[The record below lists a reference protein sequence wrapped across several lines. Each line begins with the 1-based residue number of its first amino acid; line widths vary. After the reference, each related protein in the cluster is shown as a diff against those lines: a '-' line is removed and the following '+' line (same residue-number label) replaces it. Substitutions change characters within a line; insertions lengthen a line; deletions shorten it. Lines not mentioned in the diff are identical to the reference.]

1 MELVDFSLPLLAK
14 FLPRAFAIHSP
25 FLLEMS
31 HSPSLYFLLPKTNTT
46 IQKVQ
51 YFIILLFSFFIISY
65 LIFKEIW
72 TINIYLIEYR
82 TQKILWQLKSKLKLD
97 VAWEARMTRSV
108 FTLTAFHWRWHSKR
122 SWRIL
127 TSARMP
133 SSGRQVIVFN
143 AVRI

>member
-14 FLPRAFAIHSP
+14 FLLRAFAIHSL

-31 HSPSLYFLLPKTNTT
+31 YCPLYFLLPKTNTT
-46 IQKVQ
+46 IQKAQ

-65 LIFKEIW
+65 LILKEIR
-72 TINIYLIEYR
+72 TINIYR
-82 TQKILWQLKSKLKLD
+82 THKILWQLKSKLKLD